1 LVKDKVES
9 VTTKLALK
17 AFTAQVKK
25 VIAALFVYNVV
36 LSALALYVLVSI
48 WPDTGSSS
56 WTYTE
61 RANLFFR
68 SFVLSGEVTVLLIV
82 IVMGALGALAYTATS
97 LVTRVANRSFDSVWA
112 LWYLVHPLLGSSLA
126 VVFYFALRGGL
137 LNLSSMTTT
146 ALNVYGV
153 AAVSG
158 MVGLSSK
165 EATHKLKEIFSTLF
179 EGQPSPGSQKDAQPP
194 STSKP

>member
-1 LVKDKVES
+1 MPNAKIGSAAAKKTNLVNF
-9 VTTKLALK
+9 TKN
-17 AFTAQVKK
+17 VKK
-25 VIAALFVYNVV
+25 VIAALFIYNVAM
-36 LSALALYVLVSI
+36 SALALYVLVTI
-48 WPDTGSSS
+48 WPDTSSSS

-61 RANLFFR
+61 RVNLFFR

-82 IVMGALGALAYTATS
+82 IVMGALGAVIYASTA
-97 LVTRVANRSFDSVWA
+97 LVTRVANRTFESGWA

-137 LNLSSMTTT
+137 LNLSSTTTT

-153 AAVSG
+153 ASVSG

-165 EATHKLKEIFSTLF
+165 EATHKLKEVFKTLF
-179 EGQPSPGSQKDAQPP
+179 EGQPSPQPTTP
-194 STSKP
+194 TKP